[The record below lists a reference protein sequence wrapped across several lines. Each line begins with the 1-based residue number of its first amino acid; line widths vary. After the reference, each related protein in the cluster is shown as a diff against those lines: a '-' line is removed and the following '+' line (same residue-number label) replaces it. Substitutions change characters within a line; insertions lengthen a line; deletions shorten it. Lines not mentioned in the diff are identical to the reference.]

1 MWGNWGELMSAD
13 TTFELRDGELLHR
26 QVHPNFLKGDGTLMS
41 SAFKPTP
48 KDIEKLSTTRDAL
61 LNAAASYEWYL
72 GAVGESAGT
81 WSVSNHEATAVD
93 VEVILDG
100 GDGELHDAHVSL
112 SFEGKTRRESERTA
126 KELRD
131 CATTRGRQHP
141 A

>member
-1 MWGNWGELMSAD
+1 MSAD
-13 TTFELRDGELLHR
+13 TTSELQDEELLHR

-48 KDIEKLSTTRDAL
+48 KDTAKLSTTRDML
-61 LNAAASYEWYL
+61 LDAAASFDWYL

-81 WSVSNHEATAVD
+81 WSVSNNEATAVN

-100 GDGELHDAHVSL
+100 GSGDLHEAHVSL
-112 SFEGKTRRESERTA
+112 SFEGKTRGESERTA